1 MQRLQNIDKG
11 RVPINTLK
19 RIEKLTQ
26 DPKMEISRIDTIS
39 EAAGGLWRW
48 VLAVEGY
55 AKAFK
60 DIEPKKNKVNNLME
74 KLKKSEEELQ
84 LLRDNFAEVQK
95 IINELNNQLDKAKS
109 DMESFKVQTE
119 QLNIK
124 LERADKLISG
134 LGSTKEG
141 WKDRKEILEEKYN
154 FLVGDSLM
162 TAAFLSYAGAFPS
175 EYRETFLNE
184 DLIGKVKQFK
194 ISHSKDYNFP

>member
-1 MQRLQNIDKG
+1 MILLNKEASWAVAKKELADTSFLTRLQNIDKG

-74 KLKKSEEELQ
+74 KLKKSEDELQ
-84 LLRDNFAEVQK
+84 QLRDNFAEVQK
-95 IINELNNQLDKAKS
+95 IINDLNSQLDKAKT

-141 WKDRKEILEEKYN
+141 WKDRKEIL
-154 FLVGDSLM
+154 
-162 TAAFLSYAGAFPS
+162 
-175 EYRETFLNE
+175 
-184 DLIGKVKQFK
+184 
-194 ISHSKDYNFP
+194 

>member
-1 MQRLQNIDKG
+1 
-11 RVPINTLK
+11 
-19 RIEKLTQ
+19 
-26 DPKMEISRIDTIS
+26 MEISRIDTIS

-95 IINELNNQLDKAKS
+95 VINELNTQLDKAKS